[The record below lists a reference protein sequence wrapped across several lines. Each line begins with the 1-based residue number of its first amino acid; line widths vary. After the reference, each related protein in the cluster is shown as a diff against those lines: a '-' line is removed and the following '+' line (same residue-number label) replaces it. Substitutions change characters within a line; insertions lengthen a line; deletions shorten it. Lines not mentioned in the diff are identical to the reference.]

1 MRRRTLLVVLAG
13 LAVVGAAGVV
23 LLRLQEDRV
32 TRANYDRIQIG
43 MSRADVEA
51 ILGPPGDY
59 STTQMAYLL
68 EDPWPVESWPSDDRV
83 VVEEWCYDK
92 ASIDVAFTPT
102 GTVMRARFWTGS
114 LTDPEEDSLD
124 NLRWR
129 LEDMWHRW
137 FP

>member
-1 MRRRTLLVVLAG
+1 MRKRTLLVTLAG
-13 LAVVGAAGVV
+13 LAVLVAAWVVV
-23 LLRLQEDRV
+23 LWPRNDRV
-32 TRANYDRIQIG
+32 KRENYDRIQIG
-43 MSRADVEA
+43 ISRADVEA

-68 EDPWPVESWPSDDRV
+68 EDPWPVESWPSDNRV

-114 LTDPEEDSLD
+114 
-124 NLRWR
+124 
-129 LEDMWHRW
+129 
-137 FP
+137 